1 MMKPIPR
8 SLLIHTAAVV
18 AEKTDRWGEI
28 SETST
33 ETLKY
38 VRIEPT
44 ESYTSDK
51 QNNRVKV
58 DAVMYYDC
66 RNSSPSNFKFV
77 PGAKVIFPKA
87 VLLAF
92 GGVCPVTSAIG
103 TVFLIDL
110 LNSFPYRGLWLA
122 GIQFIVNGN
131 LPRPGCCP
139 PTFQRISTFIF
150 ADLF

>member
-51 QNNRVKV
+51 QNNQVKV
-58 DAVMYYDC
+58 DAVMYPHSDAD
-66 RNSSPSNFKFV
+66 RDHR
-77 PGAKVIFPKA
+77 
-87 VLLAF
+87 
-92 GGVCPVTSAIG
+92 T
-103 TVFLIDL
+103 
-110 LNSFPYRGLWLA
+110 
-122 GIQFIVNGN
+122 
-131 LPRPGCCP
+131 PRY
-139 PTFQRISTFIF
+139 QES
-150 ADLF
+150 

>member
-51 QNNRVKV
+51 QNNQVKV
-58 DAVMYYDC
+58 DAV
-66 RNSSPSNFKFV
+66 K
-77 PGAKVIFPKA
+77 
-87 VLLAF
+87 
-92 GGVCPVTSAIG
+92 
-103 TVFLIDL
+103 
-110 LNSFPYRGLWLA
+110 
-122 GIQFIVNGN
+122 
-131 LPRPGCCP
+131 
-139 PTFQRISTFIF
+139 
-150 ADLF
+150 

>member
-33 ETLKY
+33 ETLNY

-51 QNNRVKV
+51 QNNQVKV

-66 RNSSPSNFKFV
+66 RNSKPPNFRFV
-77 PGAKVIFPKA
+77 PGAKVIFEKTEYRIASIKRYDANAPHHYE
-87 VLLAF
+87 
-92 GGVCPVTSAIG
+92 IG
-103 TVFLIDL
+103 LSL
-110 LNSFPYRGLWLA
+110 
-122 GIQFIVNGN
+122 
-131 LPRPGCCP
+131 
-139 PTFQRISTFIF
+139 
-150 ADLF
+150 